1 MTEDKNFEEILNK
14 AKSLETIDFK
24 SNDNFDYNEYYNLIE
39 KIAKK
44 NSTLKNEEAENL
56 VKEFAEKIIDKDY
69 VDALNNKKESI
80 LDFIRKYDPNS
91 DIIKNMSEHDVDKV
105 YAISNYLVNSYIKY
119 LNEMLFNFEFS
130 NAELKFVNNTLTKS
144 IEYNGDEVF
153 NYVELYDNFWKNVK
167 ETYDKDKTKS
177 TYVFKVDIKM
187 ILILHHLIKNY
198 KVRGTTDEFKHF
210 RNVLYRIA
218 QTNKLF
224 NAYNII
230 VERIKDDCK
239 VWGAALDEVL
249 RSKEEVVNIDEQK

>member
-167 ETYDKDKTKS
+167 ETYC
-177 TYVFKVDIKM
+177 
-187 ILILHHLIKNY
+187 HP
-198 KVRGTTDEFKHF
+198 
-210 RNVLYRIA
+210 
-218 QTNKLF
+218 
-224 NAYNII
+224 
-230 VERIKDDCK
+230 
-239 VWGAALDEVL
+239 
-249 RSKEEVVNIDEQK
+249 

>member
-1 MTEDKNFEEILNK
+1 MIEDKNFEEILNK
-14 AKSLETIDFK
+14 AKSLESIDFK
-24 SNDNFDYNEYYNLIE
+24 NVENFDYNEYYGIIE

-56 VKEFAEKIIDKDY
+56 VKEYAEKIIDKDY
-69 VDALNNKKESI
+69 VDALNNKRETI
-80 LDFIRKYDPNS
+80 LNFIRKYDPNS

-144 IEYNGDEVF
+144 IEYNGEEVF

-167 ETYDKDKTKS
+167 ETYDKDKTQP

-198 KVRGTTDEFKHF
+198 KVRGTTDEFKNF

-239 VWGAALDEVL
+239 IWGAALDEAL
-249 RSKEEVVNIDEQK
+249 RPKEEVIDKVEQK

>member
-24 SNDNFDYNEYYNLIE
+24 SDDNFDYNEYYNLIE

>member
-1 MTEDKNFEEILNK
+1 MIEDKNFEEILNK
-14 AKSLETIDFK
+14 AKSLESIDFK
-24 SNDNFDYNEYYNLIE
+24 NVENFDYNEYYGIIE

-119 LNEMLFNFEFS
+119 PNEMLFNFEFS

>member
-69 VDALNNKKESI
+69 VDDLNNKKESI

-91 DIIKNMSEHDVDKV
+91 DTIKNMSEHDVDKV